1 MMTLQ
6 IGNEEIKLCNND
18 FSKILKKRWMIGYVG
33 KNKVVYRLK
42 KILGENLPVLLSQ
55 DIVGKLCEIK
65 HIDGNTMNYRSKN
78 IIGINVDKSFVYDVT
93 IRPVIVNQNKTTTSI
108 NYSRAD
114 VLFEEIVTIAD
125 TPVEGT
131 KIKETPKGT
140 VIETGDMT
148 DHRRLQIDARKW
160 VVAKMQPKKY
170 GDRLDV
176 TSDGEKLSA
185 PVIKIGYGAK
195 EE

>member
-1 MMTLQ
+1 MARPLNLSDQEKEQVIMD
-6 IGNEEIKLCNND
+6 ICNRVIEERISFNKAVEESEIT
-18 FSKILKKRWMIGYVG
+18 FVTFFKWMIGS
-33 KNKVVYRLK
+33 
-42 KILGENLPVLLSQ
+42 E
-55 DIVGKLCEIK
+55 KLREIYK
-65 HIDGNTMNYRSKN
+65 YAREC
-78 IIGINVDKSFVYDVT
+78 
-93 IRPVIVNQNKTTTSI
+93 
-108 NYSRAD
+108 RAD

-125 TPVEGT
+125 TPLEGT

-170 GDRLDV
+170 GDKLDV

-185 PVIKIGYGAK
+185 PVIKIGYGGG

>member
-1 MMTLQ
+1 MARPLNLSDQEKEQVIMD
-6 IGNEEIKLCNND
+6 ICNRVIEERISFNKAVEESEIT
-18 FSKILKKRWMIGYVG
+18 FVTFFKWMI
-33 KNKVVYRLK
+33 NS
-42 KILGENLPVLLSQ
+42 E
-55 DIVGKLCEIK
+55 KLREIYK
-65 HIDGNTMNYRSKN
+65 YAREC
-78 IIGINVDKSFVYDVT
+78 
-93 IRPVIVNQNKTTTSI
+93 
-108 NYSRAD
+108 RAD

-125 TPVEGT
+125 TPIEGT